1 MYALVDCNN
10 FYASCERV
18 FNPKLIGKP
27 IVVLSNND
35 GCIIARSQE
44 AKDIGLPM
52 GAPIHELRNMVELH
66 NVQVFSAN
74 FQLYGDMSH
83 RVMRILNSYVP
94 QMEIYSIDESFL
106 SMDSLDIKK
115 DYIDFGI
122 KMRTDILKSTGIPV
136 SVGIAPTKVL
146 AKICNHVAKKKT
158 KSGVFY
164 WDSVQDKDAFLKD
177 LPVQEIWGVGRKT
190 SYKLNELGIYN
201 ALQFKNCNEMWLR
214 KNFSV
219 TELRI
224 ATELKEI
231 PCLNLETKAPRKNI
245 LSSRTFGK
253 PVYTIEG
260 LEEAVSSYIT
270 RGSEKLR
277 EQGSLASFVYV
288 SIKTNM
294 HRKDLP
300 QYFNYA
306 IVATKCPTAY
316 NPDLIK
322 TGFAA
327 LHSIFKPG
335 FRYKKATIML
345 LGLVPD
351 SQAPLDLFESDDTY
365 NKKMSL
371 MKQFDNLN
379 ATYGREVVKYASS
392 GLKQPWR
399 NKKEMCSPQY
409 TTNWEHL
416 LRVN

>member
-1 MYALVDCNN
+1 
-10 FYASCERV
+10 
-18 FNPKLIGKP
+18 
-27 IVVLSNND
+27 
-35 GCIIARSQE
+35 
-44 AKDIGLPM
+44 
-52 GAPIHELRNMVELH
+52 
-66 NVQVFSAN
+66 
-74 FQLYGDMSH
+74 
-83 RVMRILNSYVP
+83 
-94 QMEIYSIDESFL
+94 
-106 SMDSLDIKK
+106 
-115 DYIDFGI
+115 
-122 KMRTDILKSTGIPV
+122 MRTDILRSTGIPV

-164 WDSVQDKDAFLKD
+164 WNSVQDKDSFLKD
-177 LPVQEIWGVGRKT
+177 LPVSEIWGVGRKT

-231 PCLNLETKAPRKNI
+231 PCLTLENKAPRKNI
-245 LSSRTFGK
+245 LSSRTFGQ
-253 PVYTIEG
+253 PVYNIES
-260 LEEAVSSYIT
+260 LEEAVSTYIT

-277 EQGSLASFVYV
+277 DQGSLASFVYV

-294 HRKDLP
+294 HRTDLP
-300 QYFNYA
+300 QYFNYT
-306 IVATKCPTAY
+306 IMATPCPTAY

-322 TGFAA
+322 TGLTA

-351 SQAPLDLFESDDTY
+351 SQAPLHLFESDDTY

-371 MKQFDNLN
+371 MKQFDKLN

-392 GLKQPWR
+392 GIKQVWR

-416 LRVN
+416 LRAK